1 MNKLLSFILL
11 VAATS
16 TLLLG
21 CSESDCPLTTTSY
34 AHFYFLDGT
43 THNSIQF
50 TGNIIVTGFINK
62 DVVVTKVL
70 PDGTTTEVIVKDS
83 LINDTVFNNPQNS
96 MSLPLSYTTKTTYV
110 MHYTELMKDT
120 IKVYHEPI
128 PFVGNIDC
136 KPMIFYTVERIEYTT
151 NSLDSIVIVNPDINN
166 EEKNN
171 FKIFYTTGN

>member
-11 VAATS
+11 LGVAS
-16 TLLLG
+16 TFLLG

-34 AHFYFLDGT
+34 AHFSFLDSE

-50 TGNIIVTGFINK
+50 TENITVTGFINK
-62 DVVVTKVL
+62 DVIVTEVL
-70 PDGTTTEVIVKDS
+70 PDGSTTEVIVKDS

-96 MSLPLSYTTKTTYV
+96 MSVPLSYTTKTTYV

-120 IKVYHEPI
+120 IKVYHKPT
-128 PFVGNIDC
+128 PFVSNIDC
-136 KPMIFYTVERIEYTT
+136 NPMIFYKVEHIEYTT
-151 NSLDSIVIVNPDINN
+151 NALDSIVIVNPDINN

-171 FKIFYTTGN
+171 FQIFYTTGN